1 MPSTAT
7 YAWGASGIV
16 AVGLLAGGWFALQP
30 SDALAECGG
39 GIATG
44 AATIGGPF
52 ELVNSAGLTVTEKQV
67 IDKPTL
73 IYFGYT
79 FCPDVC
85 PMDVA
90 VMGQAVEI
98 LQEGGREVGSAFITI
113 DPERDTTEVVGEF
126 ASAMHDDMIG
136 LTGSDAQIEAA
147 ADAYKVYYAKV
158 EGDDPEYYLVDHSA
172 FTYLMDP
179 GSGFLQVY
187 RHGEPPEAIAE
198 SVACFYDALGA

>member
-7 YAWGASGIV
+7 YAWGASALAG
-16 AVGLLAGGWFALQP
+16 AGLLAGVWFVLQP

-39 GIATG
+39 GISTG
-44 AATIGGPF
+44 TATIGGPF
-52 ELVNSAGLTVTEKQV
+52 ELMNAEGATVTDADI

-98 LQEGGREVGSAFITI
+98 LQEGGREVRSAFITI
-113 DPERDTTEVVGEF
+113 DPERDTAEVVGDF
-126 ASAMHDDMIG
+126 AGAMHEDMVG
-136 LTGSDAQIEAA
+136 LTGSPEQIDAA
-147 ADAYKVYYAKV
+147 AQAYKVYYQKV

-172 FTYLMDP
+172 FTYLMAP
-179 GSGFLQVY
+179 GEGFLQVY
-187 RHGEPPEAIAE
+187 RHGEPPEDIAE